1 MLSKIQTK
9 FFIHVEIFFNIYKG
23 FFEGGCVWLLI
34 FPYWSRYVRKKTNN
48 KLCLLFGLWN
58 WSVSMAGQKARA
70 MLLLEKKKLLL
81 DDVEFKIEFKNRLLF
96 VWAFLICHWF
106 VLFKRSILF
115 YWDWRANGN
124 CNSGVL
130 PNIPRKSCWIMRNNW
145 QVSWMM
151 WCLAFVYDS
160 FHPGISACMGYKYV
174 VSTNPQTGLKLC
186 CLNSSL
192 LFGWNPCDSGNPGN
206 QRGLATVVS
215 QVECAYL

>member
-1 MLSKIQTK
+1 MCLVAYFSILISLCKKKNKQQTLPLVWALKLKCFNGRAESKGN
-9 FFIHVEIFFNIYKG
+9 VA
-23 FFEGGCVWLLI
+23 
-34 FPYWSRYVRKKTNN
+34 SR
-48 KLCLLFGLWN
+48 
-58 WSVSMAGQKARA
+58 
-70 MLLLEKKKLLL
+70 KKKLLL
-81 DDVEFKIEFKNRLLF
+81 NVVEFKIEFKNRLLF

-106 VLFKRSILF
+106 VPFKRSILF

-151 WCLAFVYDS
+151 WRLAFVYDS